1 MEIRKAVAQDASG
14 IAEVARNVRY
24 RAGEADPG
32 RGYLVFVGTPGEY
45 ADRLA
50 NNNTSYV
57 ADEGGRILG
66 FLLTSESAGDTA
78 THTEADGL
86 EAMVFGE
93 GALLVDQIGVC
104 LNARGRGIAAQLF
117 VRMMAELKPTRL
129 TASIMHGP
137 LCNRSSTGFFSG
149 KQGFKCIGEYHE
161 GHGFLWGLYEWK
173 LDGTQ
178 GDLRYPIGRWFYSGV
193 ANEADLA
200 ARVERMHALP
210 EQLRAVI
217 ETMAEARLDFAPR
230 PGAWTARQIIH
241 HVADAHGQ
249 MTARARLIL
258 TEEQP
263 LVKTFDENTWAE
275 LADALSAPAE
285 ESLRILDGLHA
296 RISRLIASRPHSDML
311 LEMRHPEQGLVRLDR
326 LLSYLDWHG
335 RHHKAQIGQ
344 MAQIAL

>member
-14 IAEVARNVRY
+14 IAEVARSVRY
-24 RAGEADPG
+24 RAGEADPNQ
-32 RGYLVFVGTPGEY
+32 GYLVFVGTPGEY
-45 ADRLA
+45 AARLA
-50 NNNTSYV
+50 SNNTSYV
-57 ADEGGRILG
+57 ADEDGRILG
-66 FLLTSESAGDTA
+66 FLLMSRSAGDTA
-78 THTEADGL
+78 THTEADGV
-86 EAMVFGE
+86 EAMVFGQ

-104 LNARGRGIAAQLF
+104 PDARGRGIAAHLF
-117 VRMMAELKPTRL
+117 DRMMGNLKPTRL

-137 LCNRSSTGFFSG
+137 ICNRRSTGFFSG

-161 GHGFLWGLYEWK
+161 GHGFLWGVYEWK
-173 LDGTQ
+173 LDGTH
-178 GDLRYPIGRWFYSGV
+178 GDIRYPIGRWFYSGV

-200 ARVERMHALP
+200 ARLERVHALP

-217 ETMAEARLDFAPR
+217 ESMPEARLDVVPR
-230 PGAWTARQIIH
+230 DGAWTARQLVH
-241 HVADAHGQ
+241 HLADAHGQ

-275 LADALSAPAE
+275 LDDALSAPVE

-296 RISRLIASRPHSDML
+296 RISRLIASRRHADML
-311 LEMRHPEQGLVRLDR
+311 FEMRHPEQGAVRLDR

-335 RHHKAQIGQ
+335 RHHKAQIAQ
-344 MAQIAL
+344 IAQIAL